1 MDGKMIRGLR
11 RVRDLRQVDIAQA
24 AEVDVALISRIEH
37 NLVRD
42 TPAVVAAKTR
52 ILKVLGMCPAESE
65 K

>member
-1 MDGKMIRGLR
+1 MNGKTLRAFR
-11 RVRDLRQVDIAQA
+11 RVKDLRQVDIAQVA
-24 AEVDVALISRIEH
+24 KVDVSLLSRIEH

-52 ILKVLGMCPAESE
+52 ILQALGMCPAESE